1 MKYLIAF
8 LLLFTLASCST
19 VEPKVEV
26 VEPVVS
32 EQEYQDLIERIGELE
47 EEVGNLKK
55 DLLGE

>member
-8 LLLFTLASCST
+8 LLLFVLIGCTSD
-19 VEPKVEV
+19 EPKVEV
-26 VEPVVS
+26 VDPIVS
-32 EQEYQDLIERIGELE
+32 EQENQDLIQRIGELE